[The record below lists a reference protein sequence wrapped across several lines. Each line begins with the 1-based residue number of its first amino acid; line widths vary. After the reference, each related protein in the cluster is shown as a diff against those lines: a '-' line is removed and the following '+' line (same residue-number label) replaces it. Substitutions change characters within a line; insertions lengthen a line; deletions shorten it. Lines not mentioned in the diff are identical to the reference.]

1 MNLLDVAILIALIVA
16 MWHGIGLGLVRQL
29 GSTVGLV
36 GGLFLG
42 AFLETKLTH
51 LAHTPTTRAA
61 LALVVIW
68 GVAALCWSAGEWLGA
83 LLKYELRGQL
93 INRLDGA
100 LGSIIGG
107 ITLLLAVWLGASVFG
122 NAPLTALKQQIHTSR
137 IVATLNSELPAV
149 PNLLGRIGNIIEPNS
164 FPQVF
169 TGLEPSVSTNAPL
182 PNIGELNAAVA
193 ADQASVVKIVGN
205 GCGGIVEGSG
215 FVAGNGLVAT
225 NAHVVAGVAHPEVLD
240 GNGMHDATVVW
251 FDPNLDFAVLRVSNL
266 KGAPLTIDTKAAS
279 NGTAAA
285 VLGYPGDGSFTAG
298 AALVLEQFEAVGRN
312 IYNQGQTTRSVYSI
326 KATVRPGNSGGPL
339 VEKDGDVIGVVF
351 AESTTNN
358 QVGYALAANAVHSEL
373 AQASSRT
380 AAVGTGACAE

>member
-1 MNLLDVAILIALIVA
+1 MNLLDLAIIVALIVA
-16 MWHGIGLGLVRQL
+16 MWHGIGLGLVRQV
-29 GSTVGLV
+29 GSTLGLV
-36 GGLFLG
+36 SGLFAG
-42 AFLETKLTH
+42 AWLETKLIH
-51 LAHTPTTRAA
+51 LAHTPTAKA
-61 LALVVIW
+61 LLALLVIW
-68 GVAALCWSAGEWLGA
+68 GVAAAFWSAGEWLGA
-83 LLKYELRGQL
+83 LAKFELHGDI

-107 ITLLLAVWLGASVFG
+107 VTLLLAVWLGASVFG
-122 NAPLTALKQQIHTSR
+122 NAPLMWLKEQIHTSR
-137 IVATLNSELPAV
+137 IVATLNDDLPAA
-149 PNLLGRIGNIIEPNS
+149 PNLLGRIGNLIEPNA

-182 PNIGELNAAVA
+182 PDMGELNAAVA

-225 NAHVVAGVAHPEVLD
+225 NAHVVAGVTHPTVLD
-240 GNGMHDATVVW
+240 GNGTHDATVVW
-251 FDPNLDFAVLRVSNL
+251 FDPNLDFAVLRVGHL
-266 KGAPLTIDTKAAS
+266 KGAPLVIDTKAAS

-326 KATVRPGNSGGPL
+326 KASVRPGNSGGPL

-358 QVGYALAANAVHSEL
+358 QVGYALAANAVHNEL
-373 AQASSRT
+373 AQASLHT
-380 AAVGTGACAE
+380 AAVSTGACAE

>member
-1 MNLLDVAILIALIVA
+1 MNLLDLAIIVGLIVA
-16 MWHGIGLGLVRQL
+16 MWHGIALGSVRQL
-29 GSTVGLV
+29 GSTIGLV

-42 AFLETKLTH
+42 AFVETKLAG
-51 LAHTPTTRAA
+51 LAHTPTTKAL

-68 GVAALCWSAGEWLGA
+68 GIAAFCWSAGEWVGA
-83 LLKYELRGQL
+83 KAKYDLRGHVVD
-93 INRLDGA
+93 RLDGA

-107 ITLLLAVWLGASVFG
+107 ITLLLAVWLGAAVFA
-122 NAPLTALKQQIHTSR
+122 NAPLVGLQQEIRSSR
-137 IVATLNSELPAV
+137 IVASLNDSLPAA
-149 PNLLGRIGNIIEPNS
+149 PNLLGSIGNLIDPNG

-182 PNIGELNAAVA
+182 PNMGVLNAAVA
-193 ADQASVVKIVGN
+193 ADRASVVKIVGQ

-215 FVAGNGLVAT
+215 FVVGNGLVAT
-225 NAHVVAGVAHPEVLD
+225 NAHVVAGVTHPQVLD
-240 GNGMHDATVVW
+240 GNGTHEATVVW

-266 KGAPLTIDTKAAS
+266 KGAPLNVDTKAAT

-285 VLGYPGDGSFTAG
+285 ALGYPGDGAFTAQ

-312 IYNQGQTTRSVYSI
+312 IYSQGQTTRAVYSI

-339 VEKDGDVIGVVF
+339 IDQSGDVIGVVF

-358 QVGYALAANAVHSEL
+358 QVGYALVSSSVHNEISQAA
-373 AQASSRT
+373 T
-380 AAVGTGACAE
+380 KTTAVGTGACAE